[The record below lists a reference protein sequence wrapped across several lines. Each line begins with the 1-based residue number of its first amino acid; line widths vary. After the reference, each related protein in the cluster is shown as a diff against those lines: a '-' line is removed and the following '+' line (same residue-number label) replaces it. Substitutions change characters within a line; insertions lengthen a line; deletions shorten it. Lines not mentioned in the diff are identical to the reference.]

1 LGQHYERN
9 YMWNVQDVNAM
20 SYMSVVDDALIY
32 DDVFKEFKQNR
43 YYSAIVG
50 GQSDED
56 GAKWF
61 IERIKNNDPVDS
73 KIETFKKND
82 TIGDPALYD
91 SKEYGLIASSTL
103 RYINSL
109 LTIQEHLGDLNG
121 KDIVEVGVGFG
132 GLCYVLSSYYDL
144 KSYRLVDLPNA
155 TLLALKC
162 LAKLDVDN
170 LVIERSH
177 QEVNLKYEERG
188 KTAGDF
194 RGKFDTEKWP
204 VSIIENRRKNNRDFQ
219 INFNHPKFDLLIS
232 EYCITEMDDAGID
245 SFYEKYIQHSENIYI
260 FSNLWDKK
268 RKEAFLSRLD
278 EKFKLIVFDDPM
290 PQEIKI
296 CPEPEKMNQVIIG
309 KKR

>member
-1 LGQHYERN
+1 
-9 YMWNVQDVNAM
+9 MWNVQDVNAM

-43 YYSAIVG
+43 YYTTIVG
-50 GQSDED
+50 GSGE
-56 GAKWF
+56 GASEWF
-61 IERIKNNDPVDS
+61 AERIKNNDSIDS
-73 KIETFKKND
+73 KIETFKKSD
-82 TIGDPALYD
+82 TVGGPKLYD
-91 SKEYGLIASSTL
+91 SKEYGLISPNIL

-109 LTIQEHLGDLNG
+109 LTIQEHLGNFNG
-121 KDIVEVGVGFG
+121 KDVVEVGVGFG

-188 KTAGDF
+188 KTAGTF
-194 RGKFDTEKWP
+194 RDKFDTEKWP
-204 VSIIENRRKNNRDFQ
+204 VSIIENRRKKNRDCQ
-219 INFNHPKFDLLIS
+219 VNFNHPKFDLLIS

-245 SFYEKYIQHSENIYI
+245 GFYEKYIQHSENIYI
-260 FSNLWDKK
+260 FSNLWDEK
-268 RKEAFLSRLD
+268 RKEAFLSKLD
-278 EKFKLIVFDDPM
+278 EKFNLTVFDDPM
-290 PQEIKI
+290 PQEIRM
-296 CPEPEKMNQVIIG
+296 CPEPEKVNQVIIG
-309 KKR
+309 KRR